1 MAAGLFSEF
10 APVSYEEWLAAVR
23 HSLPDQD
30 LARLIKRSYE
40 GFEIHP
46 LAHRRDLADIA
57 HLDSLPG
64 QYPYVRGTRAD
75 GYRSQAW
82 LIAQDLG
89 QSDPRRFNQALVHAL
104 ANGQTAIYADSKLA
118 LHRMEDLEIAFA
130 DIDLTQFP
138 LLIQTA
144 NPAELYGLLS
154 GYLKDDALRRI
165 HGCLGD
171 DPLRTLAQS
180 GNIASDAFDR
190 MAAFVELAGRQSP
203 RLDTI
208 AVGTDVYHEAGANA
222 VQEAALA
229 MATAVVYLREMK
241 RRGLDVELIAGKI
254 GFFMRI
260 GENFFMEIAK
270 FRAVKIMWA
279 QIVAAFGGGEAAQKI
294 KLHASVTSRN
304 KTRHDAYVNM
314 LRATTEAMA
323 GAIGGVDSL
332 QVAPFDAVLG
342 ESTEF
347 SRRIA
352 RNLQL
357 ILQEEVRL
365 IDLIDPAG
373 GAWHV
378 ETLTDQLAKS
388 AWSLFQQ
395 IEAQGGLMEALRG
408 GSIQAQIATV
418 ADQRRQDLAEGRTAL
433 IGSSKYPNLDE
444 TLPDLQNPPAASGES
459 AAVDDARDRI
469 KVKPLRAERL
479 AVPYEELR
487 RRAEMYRRQRGH
499 QPRIFLANFGH
510 LAACKA
516 SANFARGLYE
526 PGGFEVVDGGGHDSI
541 ESAIH
546 AALNS
551 QAAAVVIC
559 AGDSYDAASVT
570 EYVDALKT
578 RQPDLTVLFVG
589 DASNQMKADIDDFID
604 ISVNAY
610 EMNRTL
616 QDKLGVGK

>member
-1 MAAGLFSEF
+1 MAAGLFTEF
-10 APVSYEEWLAAVR
+10 APVSYEEWLAAAR
-23 HSLPDQD
+23 ESLPDKAFD
-30 LARLIKRSYE
+30 RLIKRSYE
-40 GFEIHP
+40 GFEVQP
-46 LAHRRDLADIA
+46 LAHPQDLAGIA

-104 ANGQTAIYADSKLA
+104 ANGQTAIYVDSKLP
-118 LHRMEDLEIAFA
+118 LHRVEDLEIAFA

-144 NPAELYGLLS
+144 NPAELYGWLS
-154 GYLKDDALRRI
+154 NCLKDDALQQI
-165 HGCLGD
+165 HGCLGA

-180 GNIASDAFDR
+180 GDIASDVFEQ
-190 MAAFVELAGRQSP
+190 MAAFVQLADAQSP

-208 AVGTDVYHEAGANA
+208 AVGTDVYHDAGASA
-222 VQEAALA
+222 VQEMALA
-229 MATAVVYLREMK
+229 MATAVVYLREMGK
-241 RRGLDVELIAGKI
+241 RGLDVELVAGKI

-270 FRAVKIMWA
+270 FRAVKMMWA
-279 QIVAAFGGGEAAQKI
+279 QIAAAFGGGEAAQKI

-314 LRATTEAMA
+314 LRVTTESMA
-323 GAIGGVDSL
+323 GALGGVDSL
-332 QVAPFDAVLG
+332 QVAPFDAALG

-388 AWSLFQQ
+388 AWNLFQQ
-395 IEAQGGLMEALRG
+395 IEAQGGLIEALRSG
-408 GSIQAQIATV
+408 DIQAQIAEI
-418 ADQRRQDLAEGRTAL
+418 AQQRRQDLDEGRTAL
-433 IGSSKYPNLDE
+433 VGCSQYPNLDE
-444 TLPDLQNPPAASGES
+444 TLPDLQNLPPAAMAD
-459 AAVDDARDRI
+459 AAPLPAR
-469 KVKPLRAERL
+469 RL
-479 AVPYEELR
+479 ADPYEELR
-487 RRAEMYRRQRGH
+487 RRADIYRQ
-499 QPRIFLANFGH
+499 QNGH
-510 LAACKA
+510 LPRVILIGLGQAEKCRTW
-516 SANFARGLYE
+516 ANFARELYA
-526 PGGFEVVDGGGHDSI
+526 PGGFEVIDGGNYDTV
-541 ESAIH
+541 ESALVATID
-546 AALNS
+546 S

-559 AGDSYDAASVT
+559 AGDGLDAASVT
-570 EYVDALKT
+570 EYVGALKA
-578 RQPDLTVLFVG
+578 RQPELTVLFAA
-589 DASNQMKADIDDFID
+589 DAKNKMKADIDDFID
-604 ISVNAY
+604 IGVNAY
-610 EMNRTL
+610 EMNQTL
-616 QDKLGVGK
+616 QDKLGVGA

>member
-1 MAAGLFSEF
+1 MAAGLFTEF

-46 LAHRRDLADIA
+46 LTHRQDLADIA

-104 ANGQTAIYADSKLA
+104 ANGQTAIYVDGKLP

-138 LLIQTA
+138 LLIQAA

-154 GYLKDDALRRI
+154 DSLKDDALRQI

-180 GNIASDAFDR
+180 GGIASDAFDQ

-203 RLDTI
+203 QLDTI

-241 RRGLDVELIAGKI
+241 RRGLDITAVAGKI

-270 FRAVKIMWA
+270 FRAVKMMWA
-279 QIVAAFGGGEAAQKI
+279 QIVDAFGGGEAAQKI

-314 LRATTEAMA
+314 LRVTTEAMA
-323 GAIGGVDSL
+323 GALGGVDSL
-332 QVAPFDAVLG
+332 QVAPFDAALG

-357 ILQEEVRL
+357 ILQEEVKL

-373 GAWHV
+373 GAWHI
-378 ETLTDQLAKS
+378 EKLTDQLAKS
-388 AWSLFQQ
+388 AWNLFQQ
-395 IEAQGGLMEALRG
+395 IEAQGGLIEALRSG
-408 GSIQAQIATV
+408 DIQAQIAEI
-418 ADQRRQDLAEGRTAL
+418 AQQRRQDLDEGRTAL
-433 IGSSKYPNLDE
+433 VGCSQYPNLDE
-444 TLPDLQNPPAASGES
+444 TLSNVQNPPPAAMAD
-459 AAVDDARDRI
+459 AA
-469 KVKPLRAERL
+469 PLPTMRL
-479 AVPYEELR
+479 AAPYEELR
-487 RRAEMYRRQRGH
+487 RRADIYH
-499 QPRIFLANFGH
+499 QQNGH
-510 LAACKA
+510 LPRVILIGLGQSEKCRTR
-516 SANFARGLYE
+516 ANFARELYA
-526 PGGFEVVDGGGHDSI
+526 PGGFEVIDGGNCDTV
-541 ESAIH
+541 ESALAAIIDSQAAVVVVCAGDGHH
-546 AALNS
+546 AAL
-551 QAAAVVIC
+551 VP
-559 AGDSYDAASVT
+559 
-570 EYVDALKT
+570 EYVRALKEQ
-578 RQPDLTVLFVG
+578 QPELTVLFVG

-604 ISVNAY
+604 IGVNAY

>member
-1 MAAGLFSEF
+1 MAAALFTEF
-10 APVSYEEWLAAVR
+10 EASSYEEWLAAAR
-23 HSLPDQD
+23 ESLPDKAFD
-30 LARLIKRSYE
+30 RLIKRSYE
-40 GFEIHP
+40 GFEVQPMAHP
-46 LAHRRDLADIA
+46 QDLADIA
-57 HLDSLPG
+57 HMNTLPG

-104 ANGQTAIYADSKLA
+104 ANGQTAIYVDSKLP
-118 LHRMEDLEIAFA
+118 LHRVEDLEIAFA

-154 GYLKDDALRRI
+154 GCLKDDALQQI
-165 HGCLGD
+165 HGCLGA

-180 GNIASDAFDR
+180 GDIASDAFDQ
-190 MAAFVELAGRQSP
+190 MAAFVQLADAQSP
-203 RLDTI
+203 RLETI
-208 AVGTDVYHEAGANA
+208 AVGTDVYHDAGASA
-222 VQEAALA
+222 VQEMALA
-229 MATAVVYLREMK
+229 MATAVVYLREMGK
-241 RRGLDVELIAGKI
+241 RGLDVELVAGKI

-270 FRAVKIMWA
+270 FRAVKMMWA
-279 QIVAAFGGGEAAQKI
+279 QIAAAFGGGEAAQKI
-294 KLHASVTSRN
+294 KLHASAASRN
-304 KTRHDAYVNM
+304 KTRHDVYVNM

-332 QVAPFDAVLG
+332 QVAPFDAALG

-373 GAWHV
+373 GAWHI
-378 ETLTDQLAKS
+378 EKLTDQLAKS

-395 IEAQGGLMEALRG
+395 IEAQGGLIEALRA
-408 GSIQAQIATV
+408 GSVQAQIAAV

-433 IGSSKYPNLDE
+433 IGSSRYPNLDE

-459 AAVDDARDRI
+459 AAGDDARDRI
-469 KVKPLRAERL
+469 KVKPLRIERL

-487 RRAEMYRRQRGH
+487 RHAEMYRRQRGH

-516 SANFARGLYE
+516 SANFARELYA
-526 PGGFEVVDGGGHDSI
+526 PGGFEVIDGGNYDTVQ
-541 ESAIH
+541 SALVATID
-546 AALNS
+546 S

-559 AGDSYDAASVT
+559 AGDGLDAASVT
-570 EYVDALKT
+570 EYVDALKA

-604 ISVNAY
+604 IGVNAY

>member
-1 MAAGLFSEF
+1 MAAGLFTEF

-40 GFEIHP
+40 GFDVHP
-46 LAHRRDLADIA
+46 LAHRRDLVDIA

-104 ANGQTAIYADSKLA
+104 ANGQTAIYVDSKLA

-138 LLIQTA
+138 LLIQA
-144 NPAELYGLLS
+144 AKPAELYGLLS
-154 GYLKDDALRRI
+154 GYLKDDALQQI

-180 GNIASDAFDR
+180 GGIASDAFDR

-203 RLDTI
+203 QLDTI
-208 AVGTDVYHEAGANA
+208 AVGTDVYHEAGASA

-241 RRGLDVELIAGKI
+241 RRGLDVTTVAGKI

-270 FRAVKIMWA
+270 FRAVKMMWA
-279 QIVAAFGGGEAAQKI
+279 QIAAAFGGGEAAQKI
-294 KLHASVTSRN
+294 KLHASATSRN

-314 LRATTEAMA
+314 LRVTTEAMA
-323 GAIGGVDSL
+323 GALGGVNSL
-332 QVAPFDAVLG
+332 QVAPFDAALG

-357 ILQEEVRL
+357 ILQEEVKL

-373 GAWHV
+373 GAWHI
-378 ETLTDQLAKS
+378 EKLTDQLAKS
-388 AWSLFQQ
+388 AWNLFQQ
-395 IEAQGGLMEALRG
+395 IEAQGGLIEALRAG
-408 GSIQAQIATV
+408 NIQAQIAEV
-418 ADQRRQDLAEGRTAL
+418 AQQRRQDLAEGRTVL
-433 IGSSKYPNLDE
+433 VGCSQYPNLDE
-444 TLPDLQNPPAASGES
+444 TLPDVQNPPPAAMADVGERIE
-459 AAVDDARDRI
+459 AAPLPAR
-469 KVKPLRAERL
+469 RL
-479 AVPYEELR
+479 ATPYEELR
-487 RRAEMYRRQRGH
+487 RRADIYRQQRGH
-499 QPRIFLANFGH
+499 RPRVILIGLGQAEKCRTW
-510 LAACKA
+510 AD
-516 SANFARGLYE
+516 FARELYA
-526 PGGFEVVDGGGHDSI
+526 PGGFDVIDGGSYDTV
-541 ESAIH
+541 ESAL
-546 AALNS
+546 AAAIDS

-559 AGDSYDAASVT
+559 VGDSHYAALVP
-570 EYVDALKT
+570 EYVRALKGQ
-578 RQPDLTVLFVG
+578 RPGLTVLFAA
-589 DASNQMKADIDDFID
+589 DASNQMKAELDDSIDTA
-604 ISVNAY
+604 VNRY
-610 EMNRTL
+610 EANRML
-616 QDKLGVGK
+616 QARLGIGK